1 MAKNLKWN
9 QKADGKVQAAMGIL
23 GICSRGE
30 RQSGPEYV
38 FKSGHNKSHRPL
50 HPKRNSG
57 GIFKEKSDGGAAYA
71 VDGIR

>member
-1 MAKNLKWN
+1 MAKNLKWY
-9 QKADGKVQAAMGIL
+9 QEADGKVQAVMGIL
-23 GICSRGE
+23 GIYSRSE

-38 FKSGHNKSHRPL
+38 SKSRHNQSHRPL
-50 HPKRNSG
+50 HPERNSG